1 MKKIITIL
9 LIITITT
16 VMGYTEARNALLI
29 ANGKYTNFAGL
40 KNPIPE
46 ANDLAKSLK
55 SLGFNVTVKTDLS
68 REEMADALYDF
79 QQKVQEEG
87 GIAFFHYGGHAV
99 QVKGINYLIPANADV
114 PDERRVDTRCLN
126 LDEVMFSMSG
136 DTNIVILDACRN
148 NPLPAVSGRSASRGL
163 VPVANKPKNSII
175 VYSAQAGSTAQD
187 GVFTPLLTKKILE
200 QKSFTQILRDIRVA
214 VKEQTDNQQN
224 PGSYDDSDTEI
235 FLAGRPTVVVAAN
248 DGGNE
253 QNTYHA
259 DNPNQPAVKVSA
271 WYMGNYDKHKPL
283 YASLVGIGTA
293 LGCGAAAMI
302 PVGAVN
308 LVDCANINL
317 QQGITISSVILGV
330 GGGLAAIALIMLPSV
345 SAVWYKDANINVGIR
360 GQIKNYQSKRM
371 SRNQR
376 MFAGLSVTTITAGY
390 DCEKDILT
398 LGMGVKL

>member
-1 MKKIITIL
+1 MKKTFCIIIM
-9 LIITITT
+9 IIAALS
-16 VMGYTEARNALLI
+16 GYAEARNALLI

-79 QQKVQEEG
+79 QQKVEEEG

-99 QVKGINYLIPANADV
+99 QVKGINYLIPANADI

-148 NPLPAVSGRSASRGL
+148 NPLPVVSGRSASRGL
-163 VPVANKPKNSII
+163 VPIANKPKNSII

-187 GVFTPLLTKKILE
+187 GVFTPLLTQKILE
-200 QKSFTQILRDIRVA
+200 QKSFTQILRDIRIA

-235 FLAGRPTVVVAAN
+235 FLAGRPTPMYDNTVASAN
-248 DGGNE
+248 I
-253 QNTYHA
+253 QSQPL
-259 DNPNQPAVKVSA
+259 PNAPKKD
-271 WYMGNYDKHKPL
+271 WYNGQYDKHKYL
-283 YASLVGIGTA
+283 YGSLVGVGTA
-293 LGCGAAAMI
+293 FGCGAAALI

-308 LVDCANINL
+308 LVDCANIHL
-317 QQGITISSVILGV
+317 QQGIIISSILLGV
-330 GGGLAAIALIMLPSV
+330 GGGLAAIAFAMLPSV
-345 SAVWYKDANINVGIR
+345 SVVWYKDANLNVGIS
-360 GQIKNYQSKRM
+360 GQIKNYQSMRM
-371 SRNQR
+371 SKNQR
-376 MFAGLSVTTITAGY
+376 MLAALSVTTITAGY
-390 DCEKDILT
+390 DSENEQFT
-398 LGMGVKL
+398 LGMGLKL

>member
-1 MKKIITIL
+1 MKKTFCIIIM
-9 LIITITT
+9 IIAALS
-16 VMGYTEARNALLI
+16 GYAEARNALLI

-79 QQKVQEEG
+79 QQKVEEEG

-99 QVKGINYLIPANADV
+99 QVKGINYLIPANADI

-163 VPVANKPKNSII
+163 VPIANKPKNSII

-187 GVFTPLLTKKILE
+187 GVFTPLLTQKILE

-235 FLAGRPTVVVAAN
+235 FLAGRPAPMYDNTVASAN
-248 DGGNE
+248 I
-253 QNTYHA
+253 QSQPL
-259 DNPNQPAVKVSA
+259 PNAPKKD
-271 WYMGNYDKHKPL
+271 WYNGQYDKHKYL
-283 YASLVGIGTA
+283 YGSLVGVGTA
-293 LGCGAAAMI
+293 LGCGAAALI

-308 LVDCANINL
+308 LVDCANIHL
-317 QQGITISSVILGV
+317 QQGIMISSILLGV
-330 GGGLAAIALIMLPSV
+330 GGGLAAIALAMLPSV
-345 SAVWYKDANINVGIR
+345 SVVWYKDANLNVGIS
-360 GQIKNYQSKRM
+360 GQIKNYQSMRM
-371 SRNQR
+371 SKNQR
-376 MFAGLSVTTITAGY
+376 MLAALSLTTITAGY
-390 DCEKDILT
+390 DCENEQLT
-398 LGMGVKL
+398 LGMGLKL